1 MRQLLS
7 LLTLACTCS
16 FAHAIDCSKA
26 QNTMDLNECASIDLQ
41 KVEAKLNQ
49 VYQRVLKSTEKDYAS
64 EGNYADIKKSFI
76 NAQRAWIKFREA
88 DCDAV
93 YQRNIGGTIRTV
105 MHLGCMRAH
114 ALKRIADLEEYEK
127 N

>member
-1 MRQLLS
+1 
-7 LLTLACTCS
+7 
-16 FAHAIDCSKA
+16 
-26 QNTMDLNECASIDLQ
+26 MDLNECASIDLK
-41 KVEAKLNQ
+41 KVEAKLNL

-64 EGNYADIKKSFI
+64 EGNYADVKKTFI

-93 YQRNIGGTIRTV
+93 YQRNIGGTIRTLA
-105 MHLGCMRAH
+105 HLGCMRSH
-114 ALKRIADLEEYEK
+114 ALKRIEELEEYEK